1 MIMAGN
7 GDKIKVH
14 YTGKLDDGTV
24 FDSSRDG
31 DPLEFVIGE
40 GQLIKDFEKAVL
52 GMTVGKST
60 TIQIAAGD
68 AYGEYRDDLLFEVPK
83 ESIPPEVELGV
94 GLTLCMQHNDGSILT
109 VAINAVTDTTVT
121 LDANHRLA
129 GKDLTFDIEMIE
141 IEQHK

>member
-1 MIMAGN
+1 MAGN

-40 GQLIKDFEKAVL
+40 GKLIKDFEKAVL

-60 TIQIAAGD
+60 TIRIAAAD

-109 VAINAVTDTTVT
+109 VVITAVTDKTIT
-121 LDANHRLA
+121 LDANDRLA
-129 GKDLTFDIEMIE
+129 GKDLTFDIEMVE
-141 IEQHK
+141 IEQNK

>member
-14 YTGKLDDGTV
+14 YTGKLDDGTF

-40 GQLIKDFEKAVL
+40 GKLIKDFEKAVL

-60 TIQIAAGD
+60 TIRIAAAD

-109 VAINAVTDTTVT
+109 VVITAVTDKTIT
-121 LDANHRLA
+121 LDANDRLA
-129 GKDLTFDIEMIE
+129 GKDLTFDIEMVE
-141 IEQHK
+141 IEQNK

>member
-7 GDKIKVH
+7 GDRIKVH

-60 TIQIAAGD
+60 TIHIAAAD

-83 ESIPPEVELGV
+83 ESIPPEIEPGA
-94 GLTLCMQHNDGSILT
+94 GLALCMEHNDGSILT
-109 VAINAVTDTTVT
+109 VVISAVTDKTVT

-129 GKDLTFDIEMIE
+129 GKDLTFDIEMVE
-141 IEQHK
+141 IEQNK